1 MACSDCKKTS
11 CGSGQTIPDP
21 ANDAPIPRYAYEAAQ
36 AASERYNKRLIVALI
51 ISILLFFASN
61 AAWLWAWT
69 SYDYYGEESTVD
81 ITALDGVANYIG
93 GAGSIRNGCE

>member
-1 MACSDCKKTS
+1 MACSDCKHTA
-11 CGSGQTIPDP
+11 DP

-61 AAWLWAWT
+61 VAWLLAWT
-69 SYDYYGEESTVD
+69 SYDYSGEESTVD

-93 GAGSIRNGCE
+93 GAGSIRNGDE